1 MSGPAM
7 GRAAALALLAA
18 VWGSAVL
25 RAGEPRPLPPEALLA
40 GAASVADASPAA
52 YRQPVAS
59 LDGPQLRE
67 FALGASHVDAKWVNY
82 WFQAGE
88 WGSGPTFNADACAA
102 CHLRNGRGAP
112 VAAGEGPHSLIVR
125 LSLPGSDDRGAPRPH
140 PDYGDQLQTRGVPGV
155 VPAEGSVV
163 LAWEELPA
171 VRFEDG
177 ESVALRRPVVALRG
191 LEFGPLGGQVL
202 TSPRVAP
209 PLVGLGLLDAVPDS
223 ALLALSQNPP
233 DPTMGGR
240 PNRVWDYAAG
250 APSLGRF
257 GHKANVASLRQQ
269 VAAAFHGDIGV
280 SSDYFPEQNC
290 PPVQKQC
297 REFMPAGRPELGKVR
312 WAAVEFHLRAAAVPA
327 RRGVD
332 DPAVAR
338 GEALFAKARC
348 NGCHVPELRTGEVAG
363 LPGLSNQVIRP
374 YTDLLLHD
382 LGEGLADG
390 RPDFVASGRE
400 WRTAPLWGIGLSA
413 TVNGQATYLHD
424 GRARTLAEAIL
435 WHGGQAQASR
445 DAFVTLPRQDREA
458 LLRFLGSL

>member
-1 MSGPAM
+1 MA
-7 GRAAALALLAA
+7 GRGSATVALCAALLVTAT
-18 VWGSAVL
+18 
-25 RAGEPRPLPPEALLA
+25 RAGQPLPIAEPALLA
-40 GAASVADASPAA
+40 GAASTSDASPAA
-52 YRQPVAS
+52 YRQPLAS
-59 LDGPQLRE
+59 LDAAQMKH
-67 FALGASHVDAKWVNY
+67 FSLGAEHLDARWVNY
-82 WFQAGE
+82 WFEKGE
-88 WGSGPTFNADACAA
+88 WGSGPTFNAEACAS
-102 CHLRNGRGAP
+102 CHVRNGRGAP
-112 VAAGEGPHSLIVR
+112 VASGDGPHSLIVR
-125 LSLPGSDDRGAPRPH
+125 LSLPGSNARGAPQPH
-140 PDYGDQLQTRGVPGV
+140 PAYGDQLQTRGVPGV
-155 VPAEGSVV
+155 VPAEGSVE
-163 LAWEELPA
+163 LAWEELQA
-171 VRFEDG
+171 VRLPEGDL
-177 ESVALRRPVVALRG
+177 VPLRRPVVALRG
-191 LEFGPLGGQVL
+191 LEFGPLGAQVL
-202 TSPRVAP
+202 TSARVAP

-223 ALLALSQNPP
+223 VLLALAQDPP
-233 DPTMGGR
+233 DPAMGGH
-240 PNRVWDYAAG
+240 PNRAWDYATG

-332 DPAVAR
+332 DPAVVR
-338 GEALFAKARC
+338 GEALFAQARC

-390 RPDFVASGRE
+390 RPDFAASGRE

-424 GRARTLAEAIL
+424 GRARTHAEAIL
-435 WHGGQAQASR
+435 WHGGQAQPSR
-445 DAFVTLPRQDREA
+445 DAFVALPRQDREA